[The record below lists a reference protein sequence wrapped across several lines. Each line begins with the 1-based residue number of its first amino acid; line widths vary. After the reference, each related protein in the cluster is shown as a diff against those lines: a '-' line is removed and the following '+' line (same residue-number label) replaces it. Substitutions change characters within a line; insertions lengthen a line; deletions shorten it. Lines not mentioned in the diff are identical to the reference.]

1 MSSPLTGVD
10 AWVGTARSIR
20 WSPFVLPPVAGAA
33 SLLALGV
40 LVDADPTRIGSVAET
55 GLAFAAAT
63 AAFIIDDP
71 ANDAAP
77 GTPVDARARLAARVG
92 LMAPVAMVGWLL
104 VLGTYVGVAPGFP
117 VELGRRTLTGVGM
130 ASAALALAAIVSR
143 FRSTAPAGG
152 AGVGV
157 MAGLAFTLQVLPVRW
172 LEHLPPARAVCP
184 LAIVVAL
191 VVVVHVTR
199 EPTSS

>member
-1 MSSPLTGVD
+1 MSSPFTGVD

-40 LVDADPTRIGSVAET
+40 LVDADPTRIGIVAET

-63 AAFIIDDP
+63 AGFIIDDP

-77 GTPVDARARLAARVG
+77 GTPLDARARLAARAG

-104 VLGTYVGVAPGFP
+104 VLGTYVGVAPGIP
-117 VELGRRTLTGVGM
+117 VELGRRTLTGLGM
-130 ASAALALAAIVSR
+130 ASVALAVAAIASTV
-143 FRSTAPAGG
+143 RSAASPG
-152 AGVGV
+152 AASVGV
-157 MAGLAFTLQVLPVRW
+157 MAGLTCAFQVLPLRY
-172 LEHLPPARAVCP
+172 LDHLPPAGAVCP

-191 VVVVHVTR
+191 LVVVHVTR
-199 EPTSS
+199 EPASS